1 MHITSSMLR
10 RMCRLTASICFI
22 RVMRL
27 TLGSITVP
35 MAEMKPDR
43 QRMIFSAFS
52 YSPVCAMSASAPII
66 TLSICR

>member
-1 MHITSSMLR
+1 
-10 RMCRLTASICFI
+10 
-22 RVMRL
+22 MRL

-35 MAEMKPDR
+35 MAEMNPDR